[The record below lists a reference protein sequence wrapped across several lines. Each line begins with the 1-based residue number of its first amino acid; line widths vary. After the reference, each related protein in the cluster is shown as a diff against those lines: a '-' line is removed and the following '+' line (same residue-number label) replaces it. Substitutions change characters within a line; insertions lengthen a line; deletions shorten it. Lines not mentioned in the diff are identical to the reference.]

1 MKHLVKVNT
10 VIIGS
15 DFDKTCVAMMHE
27 GKWTLPERQLKE
39 KDNDFDI
46 SEIIEGFDP
55 NLVFVHKT
63 GFLVAD
69 KEVHLIYRI
78 MVPLSTRLKDD
89 WVWRS
94 GEEINSTKEDT
105 LPNQIK
111 IINTA
116 MEYGQNTHSA

>member
-1 MKHLVKVNT
+1 MKHLVKVNM

-15 DFDKTCVAMMHE
+15 NFDKTCVAMMHW

-39 KDNDFDI
+39 KDDDFDI
-46 SEIIEGFDP
+46 SGIIEGFDP

-63 GFLVAD
+63 GFLVAE

-94 GEEINSTKEDT
+94 GEEINAAKEDT

-116 MEYGQNTHSA
+116 MGYGQNTHSA